1 MTYKEMMEKALEVLK
16 YDDELFV
23 EMVNELDSLNGFA
36 DGFRAW
42 SMDDIDELFCDMKI
56 SKFLSI
62 LAPGF
67 NMNDNYMV
75 DTIYGLDSTNDIAD
89 LYRAHVDEDE
99 LLDNIIDNRDN
110 LYFYND
116 DFEELIDQIISY
128 NEETETEA
136 ETALDSIRDHMK
148 EGFENIAAAATAD
161 RKEGVTA

>member
-1 MTYKEMMEKALEVLK
+1 MMEEALEMLK
-16 YDDELFV
+16 NDDELFV
-23 EMVNELDSLNGFA
+23 EMVNELDNWNGFA

-42 SMDDIDELFCDMKI
+42 SMDDIDELFCDMKV

-67 NMNDNYMV
+67 NLNDNYMV

-89 LYRAHVDEDE
+89 LYRAHVDEGE
-99 LLDNIIDNRDN
+99 LLDNVIDNYSN

-116 DFEELIDQIISY
+116 DFEDLIKQIANY

-136 ETALDSIRDHMK
+136 ENALDSIRDRMK
-148 EGFENIAAAATAD
+148 EDFENIAAAATAD